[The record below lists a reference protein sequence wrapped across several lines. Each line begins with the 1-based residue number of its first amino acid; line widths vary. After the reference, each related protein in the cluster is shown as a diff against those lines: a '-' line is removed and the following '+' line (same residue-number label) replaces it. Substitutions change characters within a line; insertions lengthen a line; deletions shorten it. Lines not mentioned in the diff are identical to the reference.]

1 MVIYIVIYFL
11 ETSLFLSNICKGF
24 FFMSKSFENL
34 ISITG
39 QILHCKRNKRNAMIL
54 RNSLVER
61 EVNLE
66 V

>member
-1 MVIYIVIYFL
+1 
-11 ETSLFLSNICKGF
+11 
-24 FFMSKSFENL
+24 MSKSFENL

>member
-24 FFMSKSFENL
+24 FLCLNHLK
-34 ISITG
+34 
-39 QILHCKRNKRNAMIL
+39 ILSLLLARFCIVNAIRDAMIL
-54 RNSLVER
+54 RNNLVER